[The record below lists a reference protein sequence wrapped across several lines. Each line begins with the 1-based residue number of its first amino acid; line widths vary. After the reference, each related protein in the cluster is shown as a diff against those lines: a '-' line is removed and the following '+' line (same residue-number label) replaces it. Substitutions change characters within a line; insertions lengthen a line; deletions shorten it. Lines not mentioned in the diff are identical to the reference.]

1 MSHEHDG
8 EVEAATHHDLGLSGL
23 NRLQRRLLF
32 SLCILHTV
40 RWQQN
45 AGAGEAKIW
54 KPFDAPMGLMYPT
67 MQTRRRCSLPAR
79 IVLRG
84 KSSRYL
90 AARAGMKS
98 LHFGE
103 HRIDENK
110 HACHTATQD
119 IAVVWNRPRCT
130 DRMI

>member
-54 KPFDAPMGLMYPT
+54 KPFDAPMGLMYLPC
-67 MQTRRRCSLPAR
+67 RRGDDAACRRALFCVASPAVILLPEQA
-79 IVLRG
+79 
-84 KSSRYL
+84 
-90 AARAGMKS
+90 
-98 LHFGE
+98 
-103 HRIDENK
+103 
-110 HACHTATQD
+110 
-119 IAVVWNRPRCT
+119 
-130 DRMI
+130 